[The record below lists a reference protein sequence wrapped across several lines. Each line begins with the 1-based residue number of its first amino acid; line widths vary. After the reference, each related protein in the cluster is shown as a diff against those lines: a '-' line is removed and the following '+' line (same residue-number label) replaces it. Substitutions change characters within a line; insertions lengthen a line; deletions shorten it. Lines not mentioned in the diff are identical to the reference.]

1 MRADTKVAKTIQIN
15 KDNAK
20 VSCGCSKSV
29 IETDCK
35 HKLKDIMQS
44 DEMEEKMTKRKLV
57 LVNRGN
63 EPRMFTKN
71 KTIMDCIIKQ
81 VKS

>member
-1 MRADTKVAKTIQIN
+1 MRKTALIVGLVAPLAIFDTLALKLYVENMRADTKVAKTIQIN

-35 HKLKDIMQS
+35 HKLKDIM
-44 DEMEEKMTKRKLV
+44 
-57 LVNRGN
+57 
-63 EPRMFTKN
+63 
-71 KTIMDCIIKQ
+71 
-81 VKS
+81 